1 MKKFYRILPIIF
13 IAFLFSCNSKAF
25 MKIEEIPLPPEA
37 RVGAIEGRY
46 EIELDGA
53 TNTILSELKKNY
65 GKTEE
70 KILFLPSEIEPPQI
84 FGFYEPKLAAKGFSR
99 DASVSASGRN
109 YQQTIWRNESWSGGQ
124 VVAVAVIDA
133 GKDAEGRAI
142 KFLAVYLAE
151 K

>member
-1 MKKFYRILPIIF
+1 
-13 IAFLFSCNSKAF
+13 

-37 RVGAIEGRY
+37 RAGAIEGRY

-70 KILFLPSEIEPPQI
+70 KILFLSNEAEPSKI
-84 FGFYEPKLAAKGFSR
+84 FEFYQPKLSEKGFSR
-99 DASVSASGRN
+99 DASVQASGRN
-109 YQQTIWRNESWSGGQ
+109 YRQTIWRNESWLGGQ
-124 VVAVAVIDA
+124 AVAVAVIDA
-133 GKDAEGRAI
+133 GKDADGKAI